1 MKTIDKAIE
10 EAMPDP
16 NWFIEEN
23 NDTSG
28 EEAYNSIQME
38 NMFKSG
44 VEYMKQQCIE
54 RLSDVL
60 NLDQTYL
67 RELLT
72 EEEWL

>member
-1 MKTIDKAIE
+1 MIELEEAIE
-10 EAMPDP
+10 DAMPDA
-16 NWFIEEN
+16 NWYIQEN
-23 NDTSG
+23 NDTFG
-28 EEAYNSIQME
+28 EDAYNSIQME

-44 VEYMKQQCIE
+44 AEFMKRQCIE

-72 EEEWL
+72 EEE